1 MVNFYDVAIKLN
13 LASNQVEAVR
23 ALLCITK
30 DTYID
35 GKTLKMFMPDL
46 PAVLR
51 DWIHINNPEGIYF
64 PCPSKEMCDNNFDTE
79 IEILNYD

>member
-1 MVNFYDVAIKLN
+1 MVNFYDIANKLG
-13 LASNQVEAVR
+13 LASNQVEAIR

-35 GKTLKMFMPDL
+35 SKTLKMFAPDL

-51 DWIHINNPEGIYF
+51 DWIHINNPEGIF
-64 PCPSKEMCDNNFDTE
+64 FSCSSQNSTDNDFD

>member
-1 MVNFYDVAIKLN
+1 MVNFYEVANNLR
-13 LASNQVEAVR
+13 LASNQVEAIR

-35 GKTLKMFMPDL
+35 GKTLKMFAPDL

-51 DWIHINNPEGIYF
+51 DWIHINNPQGMFF
-64 PCPSKEMCDNNFDTE
+64 PCYSKKEYDNDFDTDVQM
-79 IEILNYD
+79 LSFD